1 MKSNEKCPMK
11 FGEYCYGQGDMTQCY
26 YNLSDQ
32 CKAYEPQLPN
42 VNFGDEG
49 VWYDSFRSWFKANK
63 DRVFQV
69 DGKRVKFE
77 ECIAMPDND
86 VLIGMRDTE
95 KFNAPLE
102 YTYLSLIKFKW
113 DGTLE
118 FCF

>member
-32 CKAYEPQLPN
+32 CKAYEPKLPN
-42 VNFGDEG
+42 VDVGG

-69 DGKRVKFE
+69 DGKQVKFE
-77 ECIAMPDND
+77 ECVAMPDND

-113 DGTLE
+113 NGAFE
-118 FCF
+118 FRF